1 MVKTNRVKPK
11 HQDRTEFNKNG
22 TIKAFHLP
30 VAQFRKTIT
39 EKDIKDAPKNFT
51 IEIKIN
57 RYNQIHDFQPRIFGG
72 VCLFDKYHG
81 RQGEREVQNL
91 ILEATELFVES
102 EKHE

>member
-1 MVKTNRVKPK
+1 MVKTNKVKPK
-11 HQDRTEFNKNG
+11 HQGRTEFNNNG

-30 VAQFRKTIT
+30 VTRFRKTII
-39 EKDIKDAPKNFT
+39 EKDIKNAPKNFT

-57 RYNQIHDFQPRIFGG
+57 RYNQIHDFQPRTFGS

-81 RQGEREVQNL
+81 RQGEREVKNL

>member
-11 HQDRTEFNKNG
+11 HQGRTEFNKNG

-30 VAQFRKTIT
+30 VTQFRKTTT
-39 EKDIKDAPKNFT
+39 EKDIKNAPKNFT

-57 RYNQIHDFQPRIFGG
+57 RYNQIHDFQPRTFGG

-81 RQGEREVQNL
+81 RQGEREVKNL